1 MKDRRLA
8 LGLKDGQDLDP
19 KASGRVFQATSKQ
32 VHPVLR
38 QWPSQSWDEP
48 RGQGAAEDMEQGWRG
63 WVGHGLE
70 GPWGSGKRG
79 A

>member
-1 MKDRRLA
+1 MKDRRLV

-19 KASGRVFQATSKQ
+19 KAGGRLFQATSKQ

-48 RGQGAAEDMEQGWRG
+48 RGQGAVEDME
-63 WVGHGLE
+63 
-70 GPWGSGKRG
+70 
-79 A
+79 